1 MKRSMPTNLNTSLG
15 DIFKELNVP
24 VHYSVNN
31 DLDIITT
38 LASHD
43 HAVLLS
49 SENHFL
55 YYSDSNYIL
64 FSDFE
69 IVNDELNLIPNFKRF
84 ILSR

>member
-1 MKRSMPTNLNTSLG
+1 MPTNLNTSLG

-31 DLDIITT
+31 DLDDIITT